1 MTVQE
6 SGIIMNKDEPENAAQ
21 DNHENE
27 PTVPIIKLTSVPV
40 EDIIVREHA
49 LQEDE
54 AIVLSR
60 EKLAS
65 ARENTAHLREDAAQ
79 QREGTVQ
86 AREDVA
92 NIREVGAILRENK
105 ILIESI
111 NPFETDNQLT
121 VLQQA
126 NAHLVIASI
135 ESQKL
140 VEKIE
145 NTKAKLNHLA
155 HHDALTDLPNRMLLQ
170 DRLTQAIELA
180 HRQGKQLA
188 VMFIDLD
195 HFKYINDSLGHAT
208 GDGLLKSVAKRLL
221 DCVRQSD
228 TISRQGGDE
237 FIVLLPSIE
246 HAEYAAL
253 SAKKILMSLEL
264 PHLVEQNEIFIGAS
278 IGIGIYPD
286 DGDDTRTLLKNAD
299 IAMYHAKQYG
309 RNNFKFFEQGMNDR
323 AIERQSIETSL
334 RRALER
340 DEFILH
346 YQPKV
351 CLNTGIVVGVEALIR
366 WQHPERGFLLPGQFI
381 SIAEEC
387 GLIIQIGRWVLHTA
401 CRQAQ
406 LWIKEGFPAIVI
418 SINTSALE
426 LRADDFLKNILCVLR
441 ETNVEAR
448 YLEIELTE
456 SVLIQNADSA
466 YSVLQA
472 LSDLGIKLALDD
484 FGTGYSSLSYLRRF
498 PFNNL
503 KIDQSFIRQLTNDPD
518 DGTLVSAVINMGRS
532 LKMCVIAEGIE
543 TSEQH
548 DYLLSQRCE
557 QGQGFYLARPMLADE
572 LSVLLSS
579 GATLPLS
586 DP

>member
-366 WQHPERGFLLPGQFI
+366 WQHPERGFY
-381 SIAEEC
+381 
-387 GLIIQIGRWVLHTA
+387 
-401 CRQAQ
+401 CRDSSYRSQ
-406 LWIKEGFPAIVI
+406 
-418 SINTSALE
+418 
-426 LRADDFLKNILCVLR
+426 KN
-441 ETNVEAR
+441 
-448 YLEIELTE
+448 
-456 SVLIQNADSA
+456 
-466 YSVLQA
+466 
-472 LSDLGIKLALDD
+472 
-484 FGTGYSSLSYLRRF
+484 
-498 PFNNL
+498 
-503 KIDQSFIRQLTNDPD
+503 
-518 DGTLVSAVINMGRS
+518 AV
-532 LKMCVIAEGIE
+532 
-543 TSEQH
+543 
-548 DYLLSQRCE
+548 
-557 QGQGFYLARPMLADE
+557 
-572 LSVLLSS
+572 
-579 GATLPLS
+579 
-586 DP
+586 

>member
-1 MTVQE
+1 
-6 SGIIMNKDEPENAAQ
+6 MNKDEPENAAQ